1 MSACSVSPVLVGRST
16 ELERLQEALAE
27 APGAMLIGGEAGV
40 GKTRLLREFA
50 ERAGAGGAQVLVGGC
65 LELGAGG
72 LPFAP
77 FTAVL
82 RALVR
87 RIGIDGV
94 AGLLPRS
101 ATAGLARLLPEF
113 GEPESDTASGE
124 ERARLFELVLTLLE
138 RLAERAPTVLV
149 IEDVHWADRSTRDL
163 LAFLARNVSA
173 APLLVVATYR
183 TDELHRTH
191 PLRPLLAELTRVERV
206 RRMELT
212 RLSRGEVGELVRGLL
227 EGEPPAGLVERVY
240 ERSEGNPLFVEALL
254 ADDGERALPESLR
267 DLLLAAVQKLPE
279 ETRETLRVASAGGT
293 RIEHALLAAV
303 SGLDDAAL
311 ARVLRPAVEA
321 NVLVVDGDG
330 YAFRHAL
337 IREAVHDDL
346 LPGEHTQL
354 HARYAEALERD
365 PALVPS
371 GRLWVLLSHHWYSA
385 HEPTWA
391 LVSAWRAAND
401 ARKAAAYAEQL
412 AMLSRVL
419 ELWYKVPD
427 AAARIGARHV
437 EVLEQAT
444 LAAELAGEHE
454 RGVKLATAALR
465 EAEAAGDDARCAAL
479 LEQRGRMS
487 YELGRPEYIDD
498 LRAAAARLPADPP
511 SAVRARALASLAHY
525 ARPRNNDGEAL
536 AAARESLALA
546 RRIGDTAAEI
556 NALLT
561 LFCVGIDYSG
571 GLAELEEVERIV
583 QRSGERHPLLRV
595 AVLRSHF
602 LEGAGRHA
610 EAAEVARQGVELAR
624 EVGLSRTHG
633 AWLSVNL
640 AEPLVSLGR
649 WDEALSCLK
658 QALDQDPMAVV
669 RTSLHVLAGEVA
681 LARGDL
687 AEAEAHL
694 GPAGDIKW
702 REAQD
707 YFAMLRLESAL
718 RLAQGRIGEAL
729 AAVENVLECPGLSDD
744 ARYAWPVLVIGAR
757 ACGEWSDRAA
767 AAAMLERIE
776 KRAAEL
782 AVQGPLQEA
791 HRLTFEAQ
799 LARAHGRRDLAAW
812 DAAAAAWERIGQ
824 PFARARALAE
834 AAEAA
839 LAGGER
845 DLAARRLQEAEALA
859 GRLRAAPLA
868 RRLEETARRGRLNGT
883 APSAARSPYGL
894 TPRELEVLRLVA
906 QGRTNREIAE
916 VLFISAKTV
925 SVHVSNILAK
935 LQVPTRGEAAATAH
949 RLGLAD

>member
-1 MSACSVSPVLVGRST
+1 
-16 ELERLQEALAE
+16 
-27 APGAMLIGGEAGV
+27 
-40 GKTRLLREFA
+40 
-50 ERAGAGGAQVLVGGC
+50 
-65 LELGAGG
+65 
-72 LPFAP
+72 
-77 FTAVL
+77 
-82 RALVR
+82 
-87 RIGIDGV
+87 
-94 AGLLPRS
+94 
-101 ATAGLARLLPEF
+101 
-113 GEPESDTASGE
+113 
-124 ERARLFELVLTLLE
+124 
-138 RLAERAPTVLV
+138 
-149 IEDVHWADRSTRDL
+149 
-163 LAFLARNVSA
+163 
-173 APLLVVATYR
+173 
-183 TDELHRTH
+183 
-191 PLRPLLAELTRVERV
+191 
-206 RRMELT
+206 
-212 RLSRGEVGELVRGLL
+212 
-227 EGEPPAGLVERVY
+227 
-240 ERSEGNPLFVEALL
+240 
-254 ADDGERALPESLR
+254 
-267 DLLLAAVQKLPE
+267 
-279 ETRETLRVASAGGT
+279 
-293 RIEHALLAAV
+293 
-303 SGLDDAAL
+303 
-311 ARVLRPAVEA
+311 
-321 NVLVVDGDG
+321 
-330 YAFRHAL
+330 
-337 IREAVHDDL
+337 
-346 LPGEHTQL
+346 
-354 HARYAEALERD
+354 
-365 PALVPS
+365 
-371 GRLWVLLSHHWYSA
+371 
-385 HEPTWA
+385 
-391 LVSAWRAAND
+391 
-401 ARKAAAYAEQL
+401 
-412 AMLSRVL
+412 
-419 ELWYKVPD
+419 
-427 AAARIGARHV
+427 
-437 EVLEQAT
+437 
-444 LAAELAGEHE
+444 
-454 RGVKLATAALR
+454 
-465 EAEAAGDDARCAAL
+465 
-479 LEQRGRMS
+479 
-487 YELGRPEYIDD
+487 
-498 LRAAAARLPADPP
+498 
-511 SAVRARALASLAHY
+511 
-525 ARPRNNDGEAL
+525 
-536 AAARESLALA
+536 
-546 RRIGDTAAEI
+546 
-556 NALLT
+556 
-561 LFCVGIDYSG
+561 
-571 GLAELEEVERIV
+571 
-583 QRSGERHPLLRV
+583 
-595 AVLRSHF
+595 
-602 LEGAGRHA
+602 
-610 EAAEVARQGVELAR
+610 
-624 EVGLSRTHG
+624 
-633 AWLSVNL
+633 
-640 AEPLVSLGR
+640 VSLGR

-859 GRLRAAPLA
+859 GRLRAAPLV